1 MGRGAGGSLAS
12 LSPSRS
18 TNRATWIL
26 ISLGWLL
33 FTTPTPPLIWKQQ
46 KLHLI
51 KKTSTH
57 PELLQT
63 GDGLCGEA
71 GQQIVEE
78 AEAGEGVVDPI
89 EDPRFQLLDHISLQV
104 QGCDRPKVAQLP
116 TPKVP

>member
-1 MGRGAGGSLAS
+1 MGRGADGSLAS

-26 ISLGWLL
+26 ISMGWLL
-33 FTTPTPPLIWKQQ
+33 FTTPTPPLIWEQQ